1 MKQTKKQIEAQ
12 EIENA
17 IQTLKNIGCKD
28 GTIIYTTI
36 RSLAKSGMSRAISC
50 FIVTTEADGSN
61 YIQCVDYLVGI
72 ALGLKRHKDGGLIV
86 RGCGMDM
93 GYKIVSDLSSVM
105 LSDEYALK
113 QRWL

>member
-12 EIENA
+12 EIEDA
-17 IQTLKNIGCKD
+17 IQALKSIGCKD

-36 RSLAKSGMSRAISC
+36 RSFSKSGMSRAISC

-86 RGCGMDM
+86 RGAGMDM
-93 GYKIVSDLSSVM
+93 GYKIVSDLSRAM
-105 LSDEYALK
+105 LSDGYALK